1 MKNLMIDCSAGMNLF
16 LRNDDVIDSYVDLD
30 EKKHTDE
37 LLLKLDMLLKKN
49 NLTINDIDNLCVC
62 VGPGSFTGVRVAI
75 SVVKGLA
82 IGTDASIYTCSNF
95 DMFDYDLK
103 DKSILV
109 LEAFSRNVYIRKI
122 ENDETED
129 LCISIDELSKYKD
142 CRFFVATEKMQNV
155 LKNVEIVSEIAKYD
169 AFSCFNSKILK
180 NEYTQINRISPIY
193 LRASQAEIERNKK
206 LGIG

>member
-16 LRNDDVIDSYVDLD
+16 LMNDDVVDSYVDLD

-49 NLTINDIDNLCVC
+49 NLAIKDIDNLCVC

-82 IGTDASIYTCSNF
+82 IGTGAKIYTCSNF
-95 DMFDYDLK
+95 DMFDCALQ

-109 LEAFSRNVYIRKI
+109 LEAFSKNIYIRKLK
-122 ENDETED
+122 NNETED
-129 LCISIDELSKYKD
+129 LCISIDELSKFKD
-142 CRFFVATEKMQNV
+142 YRFFVTTEKMQNV
-155 LKNVEIVSEIAKYD
+155 LKNAEIVAKIAKYN

-180 NEYTQINRISPIY
+180 NEYTQINCISPIY